1 MTMRMYLKKTLP
13 LFNLLRSDL
22 LLMVLKSFLNY
33 YSGNVLNN
41 KNKLLSLVTHQGV
54 LFIQKYELP
63 PSPNK
68 VK

>member
-1 MTMRMYLKKTLP
+1 MTTRMHLKKTLP

>member
-1 MTMRMYLKKTLP
+1 MTMRMHLKKTLP